1 MKRLRVKLP
10 DYSAALEEQIKKPEI
25 LVTSIRLLLTITAIV
40 TVTFTNLIT
49 IIVIFHNLL
58 LLIATFAIVIIR
70 GLFIE

>member
-10 DYSAALEEQIKKPEI
+10 YYSAALEEQIKQPEI

-49 IIVIFHNLL
+49 IIVIFHDLL
-58 LLIATFAIVIIR
+58 LLIATFAIVVIR
-70 GLFIE
+70 SLFIE

>member
-10 DYSAALEEQIKKPEI
+10 DYSAALEEQIKQPEI

-40 TVTFTNLIT
+40 TVTFTNIIT

-70 GLFIE
+70 SFLIE